1 MGPLVYSFT
10 FTNSL
15 IAVIAVQLSVSSWC
29 HLSLLLQ
36 VFTAISSFT
45 SLYNARKPPSTP
57 YIQVFPEIS
66 TKKFGNSSLVAPVS
80 SYNSE
85 FATRHMYISNE
96 LILLS
101 QLGSWAQV
109 KWTLISGII
118 LVIFSETKRIFVNF
132 QDIEERARKEA
143 LELMIVKEVFMND
156 FEFIIYAFLLLV

>member
-1 MGPLVYSFT
+1 M
-10 FTNSL
+10 
-15 IAVIAVQLSVSSWC
+15 
-29 HLSLLLQ
+29 
-36 VFTAISSFT
+36 
-45 SLYNARKPPSTP
+45 
-57 YIQVFPEIS
+57 
-66 TKKFGNSSLVAPVS
+66 S

-96 LILLS
+96 PFLLS

-109 KWTLISGII
+109 RWTLISGII